1 MVAVLTNI
9 FGVANLELAEDVV
22 QDTLIQALNTWKIK
36 GVPDKPEA
44 WLFRVAKNKAI
55 DQIRKNKHSQ
65 SFDFT
70 DNERQLLNSEYT
82 INSSLENYWKEELI
96 EDQQLKMMYICCSPE
111 ISPESQIA
119 LILKTLCG
127 FSTPEIAKAFLTSE
141 DTISKRLY
149 RAKNFFREHKT
160 KFELPEKEKLQERT
174 SKVLNAI
181 YLLFN
186 EGYNSSSSK
195 NLIRTDLIHNAL
207 MLGKLITDNKIT
219 VNYEGR
225 ALVALMCF
233 HTAREDSRL
242 SPEGNI
248 ILLEQQNR
256 ALWNKELINLGV
268 QYLNRASAGESIS
281 SYHIEAAIAFQHC
294 KALSFEETNW
304 QDILKLYDLLYQS
317 NKSPIVA
324 FNRLVPFHQIHGAES
339 TLKEL
344 DKIKELDS
352 YYLYHS
358 FRAQLLKKMGDTKK
372 AIGAYQI
379 ALKLTDSEAEQ
390 NMIIQSIVNYEKEK
404 NA

>member
-9 FGVANLELAEDVV
+9 FGVANLALAEDVV

-36 GVPDKPEA
+36 GIPDKPEA

-55 DQIRKNKHSQ
+55 DQIRKNKHTEN
-65 SFDFT
+65 FDFT
-70 DNERQLLNSEYT
+70 ENERQLLNSEYT
-82 INSSLENYWKEELI
+82 INNSLENYWKEDLI
-96 EDQQLKMMYICCSPE
+96 DDQQLKMMYICCSPE

-127 FSTPEIAKAFLTSE
+127 FSTPEIAKAFLSSE

-186 EGYNSSSSK
+186 EGYNSSSNK
-195 NLIRTDLIHNAL
+195 NLIRKDLIHNAL
-207 MLGKLITDNKIT
+207 MLGKLITDSPIT
-219 VNYEGR
+219 ANQEGL

-233 HTAREDSRL
+233 HAAREESRL
-242 SPEGNI
+242 SPDGNI
-248 ILLEQQNR
+248 ILLEHQNR
-256 ALWNKELINLGV
+256 TLWNQELINLAV
-268 QYLNRASAGESIS
+268 QYLNKASAGENIS
-281 SYHIEAAIAFQHC
+281 SYHLEAAIAFEHC
-294 KALSFEETNW
+294 KAQSMAETNW
-304 QDILKLYDLLYQS
+304 KHILMLYNLLYQA

-324 FNRLVPFHQIHGAES
+324 LNRVVAFSQIYGPKEA
-339 TLKEL
+339 LKEL
-344 DKIKELDS
+344 AKIKELGN

-358 FRAQLLKKMGDTKK
+358 FKGQLFKETGESQKALNAYKK
-372 AIGAYQI
+372 
-379 ALKLTDSEAEQ
+379 ALKLTNSDAEQ
-390 NMIIQSIVNYEKEK
+390 NII
-404 NA
+404 NAKIAEVKI